1 MSSQK
6 MDCIQSIRKAIDY
19 MEEHMLSDITY
30 EDVARHVYMSNYHF
44 HRLFSMIVGMTANEY
59 IRNRRLSM
67 AGQEL
72 ILSDK
77 KVIDI
82 ALKYGYE
89 SPESFTK
96 AFSRFH
102 GVTPNNAKHSGAK
115 LKSFNRL
122 TIKIQFEGG
131 TAMEYKIVERE
142 PFKLLAKVEAFRN
155 ESVSE
160 EGNKEI
166 PDFWDKCG
174 ADGVFEVLKKHTKD
188 HNIYGVC
195 TPTSKESDY
204 FDYGIGMIYDGG
216 DVPDG
221 FRVWEVTPTLWAVF
235 KCVGTDGE
243 CIGEM
248 WDKIFKEFL
257 PGSDYN
263 MLDAADFEFYPE
275 DEEADYFCE
284 IWVPVERK

>member
-1 MSSQK
+1 
-6 MDCIQSIRKAIDY
+6 MDCIQSIRSAIEY
-19 MEEHMLSDITY
+19 MENHMLDDISY

-44 HRLFSMIVGMTANEY
+44 HRLFSMIVGITANEY

-72 ILSDK
+72 VMSDK

-89 SPESFTK
+89 SPESFAK
-96 AFSRFH
+96 AFQRFH
-102 GVTPNNAKHSGAK
+102 GVTPSMAKRSGVQ

-131 TAMEYKIVERE
+131 TAMEYKIVEKE
-142 PFKLLAKVEAFRN
+142 KFKLLAKVEAFRN

-160 EGNKEI
+160 DGNNEI
-166 PDFWDKCG
+166 PDFWDRCR
-174 ADGVFEVLKKHTKD
+174 AEGVFDILKQHAKGCD
-188 HNIYGVC
+188 IYGVC
-195 TPTSKESDY
+195 APISKESNY

-216 DVPDG
+216 EVPEG

-235 KCVGTDGE
+235 KCIGTDE
-243 CIGEM
+243 NCIGET

-263 MLDAADFEFYPE
+263 MLDADDFELYAE
-275 DEEADYFCE
+275 NGEEDYFCE
-284 IWVPVERK
+284 IWIPVERK

>member
-1 MSSQK
+1 
-6 MDCIQSIRKAIDY
+6 MDCIQSIRSAIEY
-19 MEEHMLSDITY
+19 MEEHLLENVTY

-44 HRLFSMIVGMTANEY
+44 HRLFSMIVGITANEY
-59 IRNRRLSM
+59 IRNRKLSL

-72 ILSDK
+72 VMSDK

-89 SPESFTK
+89 SPESFAK
-96 AFSRFH
+96 AFMRFH
-102 GVTPNNAKHSGAK
+102 GVTPSAAKHSGAN
-115 LKSFNRL
+115 LKIYNRL

-142 PFKLLAKVEAFRN
+142 QFKLLTKVEAFRN

-160 EGNKEI
+160 EGNTEI

-174 ADGVFEVLKKHTKD
+174 AEGVFEILKKNAKHPD
-188 HNIYGVC
+188 IYGVC
-195 TPTSKESDY
+195 APVSKESNY

-216 DVPDG
+216 DVPEG
-221 FRVWEVTPTLWAVF
+221 FRVWEVKPTLWAVF
-235 KCVGTDGE
+235 KCIGTDAA
-243 CIGEM
+243 CIGET

-263 MLDAADFEFYPE
+263 MLDADDFELYPE
-275 DEEADYFCE
+275 GKEEDCFCE
-284 IWVPVERK
+284 IWIPVERKN